1 MARRIAISSLNART
15 VDILNTIRAN
25 ASAAYQD
32 SVPAITKAT
41 EIPKVGEAVVGY
53 PARANEFINALVNR
67 IAFVNIKSL
76 DFNNAYADLKKGY
89 LEYGE
94 TVEEA
99 FVQIAKARVFSA
111 EKAADREL
119 KRSLPDVRAAFH
131 LINWKVQYPVT
142 IERQELELAFL
153 TPEGVTDMIAR
164 ITGSVLQGAEY
175 DEFLLFKYLM
185 IKSIANGKMYP
196 IAFDSSNMSTA
207 AKTFRGTSNKIIFP
221 STDYNAAGVLTSS
234 PREDQYIFMDAQF
247 NADYDVDVL
256 AAAFNMDKAE
266 FMGHLKLIDD
276 WTTFDNE
283 RFEEIQE
290 ESDMLEPLT
299 AEELALMANVKA
311 VVVDKEFFQ
320 IYDKLSMMT
329 ETPVNS
335 GLYWNYFYNVWKIVS
350 ASPFSNAIV
359 FVDDAATI
367 TAPSSF
373 NLHIDSVEESDE
385 AMILTFSVLTSDG
398 NPTLADTN
406 AQFIQTETMIED
418 GVAMHRYGAMIV
430 PTAKVG
436 TAYTISITVNGV
448 QYNSATAVTPNT
460 AEVDTT
466 ITLNKAGS

>member
-1 MARRIAISSLNART
+1 MSYRIAMSSLNART
-15 VDILNTIRAN
+15 IDILNTIRAN
-25 ASAAYQD
+25 ASAAYQS
-32 SVPAITKAT
+32 SVPEVTKAT
-41 EIPKVGEAVVGY
+41 DIPKVGEYICGY
-53 PARANEFINALVNR
+53 PAIANEFVSALVNR

-76 DFNNAYADLKKGY
+76 DFNNAYKELKKGY

-111 EKAADREL
+111 EKAEQREL
-119 KRSLPDVRAAFH
+119 KRSLPDVKAAFH
-131 LINWKVQYPVT
+131 TMNWKVQYPVS
-142 IERQELELAFL
+142 IERQTLELAFL

-164 ITGSVLQGAEY
+164 ITASVIQGAEY
-175 DEFLLFKYLM
+175 DEYLLFKYLM
-185 IKSIANGKMYP
+185 IKAIANGKMYP
-196 IAFDSSNMSTA
+196 IAFDAANMETA

-221 STDYNAAGVLTSS
+221 STKYNAAGVLTSS

-290 ESDMLEPLT
+290 ESDMLPAIT
-299 AEELALMANVKA
+299 DDELALMADVKA
-311 VVVDKEFFQ
+311 VIVDEEFFQ
-320 IYDKLSMMT
+320 IYDKLTMMT

-350 ASPFSNAIV
+350 SSPFSNAIA
-359 FVDDAATI
+359 FVDDGATI
-367 TAPSSF
+367 TAPASF

-385 AMILTFSVLTSDG
+385 AMILTFSVLTTDG
-398 NPTLADTN
+398 DPTLANTN
-406 AQFIQTETMIED
+406 ARFVQTETMVTD
-418 GVAMHRYGAMIV
+418 GVAMHPYGAMIV

-436 TAYTISITVNGV
+436 TGYTVTIDVNGV
-448 QYNSATAVTPNT
+448 TYNSATAVTPNA
-460 AEVDTT
+460 AEVDSTV
-466 ITLNKAGS
+466 TLNKSA